1 MLNESLEKIVQNTP
15 GAAGAILMGF
25 DGIAVMQYVAPEHA
39 EIDIES
45 TAMEFSFRYVELRQA
60 AESLDMGEVTDITI
74 KADNRSVC
82 CRVLS
87 DEYFVA
93 IVLADSSHI
102 GKGRWMLRSTS
113 GELQS
118 ELL

>member
-25 DGIAVMQYVAPEHA
+25 DGIAVMQFVAPEYA
-39 EIDIES
+39 EVDIES

-60 AESLDMGEVTDITI
+60 AESLEMGEVTDITI
-74 KADNRSVC
+74 KANNRSVI

-93 IVLADSSHI
+93 IVLADSAHL
-102 GKGRWMLRSTS
+102 GKGRWMLRSTAA
-113 GELQS
+113 ELQT
-118 ELL
+118 EL

>member
-25 DGIAVMQYVAPEHA
+25 DGIAVMQYVAPDHEDV
-39 EIDIES
+39 DIES

-60 AESLDMGEVTDITI
+60 AESLEMGEVTDITI
-74 KADNRSVC
+74 KADNRSVV

-93 IVLADSSHI
+93 IVLADSAHI

-113 GELQS
+113 AELQT
-118 ELL
+118 EL

>member
-1 MLNESLEKIVQNTP
+1 MLTESLEKIVQNTP

-25 DGIAVMQYVAPEHA
+25 DGIAVMQYVAPEYA
-39 EIDIES
+39 GIDIES
-45 TAMEFSFRYVELRQA
+45 TAMEFSFRFVELRQA
-60 AESLDMGEVTDITI
+60 AKSLDMGAVTDITI
-74 KADNRSVC
+74 KADSRSVC

-102 GKGRWMLRSTS
+102 GKGRWMLRSTA

-118 ELL
+118 EL

>member
-25 DGIAVMQYVAPEHA
+25 DGIAVMQYVDPKYADV
-39 EIDIES
+39 DIES

-60 AESLDMGEVTDITI
+60 AKSLQMGDVTDITV
-74 KADNRSVC
+74 KAENRAVV
-82 CRVLS
+82 CRVLTE
-87 DEYFVA
+87 EYFVA
-93 IVLADSSHI
+93 IVLVDSAHI

-113 GELQS
+113 PELQS
-118 ELL
+118 EL

>member
-25 DGIAVMQYVAPEHA
+25 DGIAVMQYVSPDFEG
-39 EIDIES
+39 IDIES

-60 AESLDMGEVTDITI
+60 AESLDMGRVTDITI
-74 KADNRSVC
+74 KADNRSVL

-93 IVLADSSHI
+93 IVLADTSHI
-102 GKGRWMLRSTS
+102 GKGRWMLRSTAH
-113 GELQS
+113 ELQT
-118 ELL
+118 EL

>member
-25 DGIAVMQYVAPEHA
+25 DGIAVMQYVDPEFA
-39 EIDIES
+39 DVDIES

-60 AESLDMGEVTDITI
+60 AESLDMGAVTDITI
-74 KADNRSVC
+74 KADNRSVI

-93 IVLADSSHI
+93 IVLADASHI

-113 GELQS
+113 RDLQAEL
-118 ELL
+118 